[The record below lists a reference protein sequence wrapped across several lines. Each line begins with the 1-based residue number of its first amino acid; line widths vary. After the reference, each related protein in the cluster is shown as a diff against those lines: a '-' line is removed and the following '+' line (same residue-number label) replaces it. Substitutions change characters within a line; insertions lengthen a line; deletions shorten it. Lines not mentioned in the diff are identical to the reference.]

1 MRSLTILQSWQD
13 TCRRDERAEAPVV
26 TSPQRIE
33 GARRSGEAPQNCAR
47 GRSSPMS
54 PLEVRWRDGVI
65 GIEPRPIP
73 VTLERL
79 GRLLVA
85 RPKVMAR
92 RFRRMALAPRL
103 S

>member
-1 MRSLTILQSWQD
+1 
-13 TCRRDERAEAPVV
+13 
-26 TSPQRIE
+26 
-33 GARRSGEAPQNCAR
+33 
-47 GRSSPMS
+47 MS

-65 GIEPRPIP
+65 EIEPRPIP